1 MDYDNIKS
9 DKNQGFT
16 LSIKSTFL
24 EKPQGVWSNSL
35 LPSRFRVNFEVD
47 EVGCRDGSVV
57 KYH

>member
-16 LSIKSTFL
+16 LPIKSTFL
-24 EKPQGVWSNSL
+24 EKPQGVRSK
-35 LPSRFRVNFEVD
+35 LPSRFRVTFEVD
-47 EVGCRDGSVV
+47 EVGCRDVSVV